1 MCHNKCFCRAGMTR
15 PLFYSLF
22 IFVWMVIS
30 LYISASSSQPL
41 ANQNES
47 ESAEEVE
54 QWSFKEKRPF
64 CNAFAGIVLNPIVLL
79 VIYTKYFRLKMF
91 RGMFIYFS
99 WRVYR
104 INCNSSIELLLQTM
118 NRHEVLCF
126 HPNNF

>member
-1 MCHNKCFCRAGMTR
+1 
-15 PLFYSLF
+15 
-22 IFVWMVIS
+22 
-30 LYISASSSQPL
+30 
-41 ANQNES
+41 
-47 ESAEEVE
+47 
-54 QWSFKEKRPF
+54 
-64 CNAFAGIVLNPIVLL
+64 VLNPIVLL
-79 VIYTKYFRLKMF
+79 DIYTKYFRLKMF